1 MVDRKMIETIREAT
15 GATEEDI
22 RVMLFECNYDANET
36 TSRLI
41 DSEQPI
47 CFAPVAENLR
57 QVEPISRVRRHTCPP
72 GSCFLLIYWQITLQ
86 PQFTS
91 VSCRADQVPV
101 RLLLTAIVCCA
112 QIRSPRSRARRTR
125 RRRWVSTSMNI
136 DFLVS
141 LTEKA
146 GTISAAFVLTNRTT
160 ATKPGGQKQCNSEL
174 LLSKCTTLHLTH

>member
-1 MVDRKMIETIREAT
+1 MSSKHRRAAVDRGKKAGEDDLVVDRKMIETIREAT

-47 CFAPVAENLR
+47 YFAPAAENLH
-57 QVEPISRVRRHTCPP
+57 QAEPISGVRRHTYPHE
-72 GSCFLLIYWQITLQ
+72 SCCVLLYWQITLQ

-91 VSCRADQVPV
+91 ISCRADQVLV

-125 RRRWVSTSMNI
+125 RRRWGSTSMNL

-141 LTEKA
+141 LTEIA
-146 GTISAAFVLTNRTT
+146 GTISTAFVLTNGT
-160 ATKPGGQKQCNSEL
+160 AAT
-174 LLSKCTTLHLTH
+174 